1 MKKPN
6 RSGKSRVIILLVLCA
21 LVFGLFLARLIWMQF
36 VQADYYAQK
45 VAQASTT
52 RYSYTVPAARG
63 DIVDRNGEVLAQD
76 TPVWDVSVKYPAP
89 PGTTVQEV
97 ANRTLQLLQMTG
109 GEDVETQLAA
119 FCSAVSAGEFPLVSG
134 LTAAQTAVLYD
145 AGLVQSGAVRPTPS
159 GVRSWPDGTLLPH
172 ALGTVGPITA
182 EQWEVLAG
190 SGIAMNAQ
198 IGQSGLEAAYEQL
211 LHGTDGRV
219 LVTAGSEGVLQ
230 EQLTKAPEPGAVL
243 QLTLDA
249 NLQRAVQQALADH
262 LETLRTTKSAG
273 SGREASAGAV
283 VVVDTETG
291 GILAAANQPSF
302 DLSDYRSNYAAL
314 AADPAAP
321 LFDRTVQGLYAPGS
335 AFKPAVA
342 ASALAAGLITPEDT
356 VNCTGR
362 YLYYSDYQPRCLQI
376 SHSGRVNLFTALKYS
391 CNIFFYDVGRRLG
404 VDRFSTTAQTLGL
417 AADTG
422 VEVASASGQL
432 TWSTDENFTAGLAL
446 QAAIGQANT
455 AVSPMQLAAYAAALA
470 NDGRR
475 PALHYAARA
484 LDSQTGQT
492 LWQYRTRVLSIQPG
506 GEEVFAPI
514 REGMIAMGQTLS
526 ALSGLEMTVACKTGS
541 PQRAET
547 LPDGSHYTNS
557 VLIAYAPAE
566 QPRVAV
572 AIVLEYGGGG
582 ANAAPLLRAVLEAWS
597 DASANWTVE

>member
-145 AGLVQSGAVRPTPS
+145 AGLVQSGAVRLTPS

-182 EQWEVLAG
+182 EQWEELAG

-230 EQLTKAPEPGAVL
+230 EQLTKAPEPGAIL

-391 CNIFFYDVGRRLG
+391 CNIYSKTR
-404 VDRFSTTAQTLGL
+404 
-417 AADTG
+417 AAGWGWTG
-422 VEVASASGQL
+422 FPRVHRDWV
-432 TWSTDENFTAGLAL
+432 WPP
-446 QAAIGQANT
+446 IP
-455 AVSPMQLAAYAAALA
+455 VWRW
-470 NDGRR
+470 RR
-475 PALHYAARA
+475 P
-484 LDSQTGQT
+484 
-492 LWQYRTRVLSIQPG
+492 PG
-506 GEEVFAPI
+506 
-514 REGMIAMGQTLS
+514 S
-526 ALSGLEMTVACKTGS
+526 
-541 PQRAET
+541 
-547 LPDGSHYTNS
+547 
-557 VLIAYAPAE
+557 
-566 QPRVAV
+566 
-572 AIVLEYGGGG
+572 
-582 ANAAPLLRAVLEAWS
+582 
-597 DASANWTVE
+597 

>member
-145 AGLVQSGAVRPTPS
+145 AGLVQSGAVRLTPS

-182 EQWEVLAG
+182 EQWEELAG

-198 IGQSGLEAAYEQL
+198 IGQSGLEAACEQL

-230 EQLTKAPEPGAVL
+230 EQLTKAPEPGAIL

-273 SGREASAGAV
+273 SGREVSAGAV

-432 TWSTDENFTAGLAL
+432 TWSTDENYTAGLAL

-455 AVSPMQLAAYAAALA
+455 AVK
-470 NDGRR
+470 RR
-475 PALHYAARA
+475 P
-484 LDSQTGQT
+484 
-492 LWQYRTRVLSIQPG
+492 P
-506 GEEVFAPI
+506 
-514 REGMIAMGQTLS
+514 
-526 ALSGLEMTVACKTGS
+526 
-541 PQRAET
+541 
-547 LPDGSHYTNS
+547 
-557 VLIAYAPAE
+557 
-566 QPRVAV
+566 PRVALCGPGAGQPDRTDAV
-572 AIVLEYGGGG
+572 AVPDEGVVNPTGRRGGLCPHPGRHDRHGPDTVRPARTGNDGGLQDRQPPAGGNPARRQPLYQLGADRLCPRRAAPGGGG
-582 ANAAPLLRAVLEAWS
+582 NCAGIRRRRCQRGAAAAG
-597 DASANWTVE
+597 SAGSLVRRIGKLDS